1 MKSKKTS
8 KKRINSP
15 YWFVI
20 TVSLLAAFAILWAM
34 VRVSIVEAPQWN
46 EKADKMW
53 KLNAVEEA
61 VPHRGDILA
70 HDGTPLAQTVALYT
84 VYVDFKDPRIDTLIY
99 KDIIHPKGSNM
110 PDTLKL
116 DSLCNYLA
124 KKFPVKTKA
133 EYYDY
138 ISKKRDAK
146 SSSCVLAENVTDMQ
160 YKEMLQYSVFKNR
173 RKGKYTGLTRIRA
186 YKRFYPYDSLTSVV
200 LGRAALATGE
210 MLEKHPEYKRNEWH
224 GSSGLEYALDSLL
237 FGKYGTQQRRQAH
250 WGYSVYEVEP
260 PVKGYD
266 VVTTLDMTMQEIAE
280 RNLMDMVK
288 AQSAEYGTAIIMEV
302 STGEIRAMANV
313 ERNESGKYTF
323 KTGRNYAVTAI
334 EPGSVVKTLSM
345 VMAMENGK
353 VDPYYKFNSA
363 GAIPEIGGYKKISF
377 YREELTVQEVLIR
390 SDNRG
395 ICKIVGDVY
404 RGRYNDFV
412 EDIRNS
418 GIMHTADLP
427 LPDAQRPHV
436 SPMQFEKQWQYYAFA
451 QMIFGYHNRFAP
463 VTTLSV
469 YNAVANNGRL
479 MKPSLVKGLM
489 KDGQVDTIY
498 APVCLNEH
506 FCTPEH
512 AQQVKEMLH
521 GVVYSPAGTATVL
534 KNGRVEIAGKTGTAN
549 AIWESSK
556 VLPKGSVYKGKVLEK
571 DSTIYRTDY
580 ADGMWRLA
588 FAGFFPYDK
597 PQYSCIVV
605 IDKPRKNK
613 AWAGGV
619 SGGVFRAIAEEMYS
633 RNLLECDVEYQAVD
647 GKKTPPHNSVTAPS
661 DNVVYNYLGQY
672 PQPDTAH
679 VHRSLPE
686 EVTAMYASDVV
697 PSVIGFSATDA
708 MYVLEKMGFKVEING
723 VGHVVHQSIEAGI
736 PLQKGMNM
744 KLTLK

>member
-1 MKSKKTS
+1 MKSNKTS
-8 KKRINSP
+8 KNIVKP
-15 YWFVI
+15 YGCVVGILLMAALAIVVKMVI
-20 TVSLLAAFAILWAM
+20 VAVIQ
-34 VRVSIVEAPQWN
+34 APHWN

-53 KLNAVEEA
+53 LLDVIEEA

-84 VYVDFKDPRIDTLIY
+84 VYVDFKDPRIDSLIY
-99 KDIIHPKGSNM
+99 RDIIHPKGVNL

-116 DSLCNYLA
+116 DSLCGYLA
-124 KKFPVKTKA
+124 EKFPVKTKA

-138 ISKKRDAK
+138 ISKRRDAK
-146 SSSCVLAENVTDMQ
+146 SSSCVLAEDVTDMQ
-160 YKEMLQYSVFKNR
+160 YKELTQFSVFKNR
-173 RKGKYTGLTRIRA
+173 RKGKYTGLTRIRS

-200 LGRAALATGE
+200 LGRAALATKE
-210 MLEKHPEYKRNEWH
+210 MLDKHPEYKRNEWH
-224 GSSGLEYALDSLL
+224 GSSGLECDLDTLL

-250 WGYSVYEVEP
+250 WGYSVEEVEP
-260 PVKGYD
+260 PVRGYD

-280 RNLMDMVK
+280 RNLMDMVRV
-288 AQSAEYGTAIIMEV
+288 QGAEYGTAIIMEV

-313 ERNESGKYTF
+313 ERNKEGRYTF
-323 KTGRNYAVTAI
+323 NTRRNYAVTAI

-345 VMAMENGK
+345 VMAMENGR
-353 VDPYYKFNSA
+353 VNPLREFDSS

-377 YREELTVQEVLIR
+377 YKNPLTVQEVLIK

-418 GIMHTADLP
+418 GIMSTADLP

-436 SPMQFEKQWQYYAFA
+436 SPMHFEKQWQYYAFA

-479 MKPSLVKGLM
+479 MKPQLLKGLM
-489 KDGQVDTIY
+489 RDGEIDTIY

-512 AQQVKEMLH
+512 AEQVREMLH

-534 KNGRVEIAGKTGTAN
+534 QKGRVDIAGKTGTAN
-549 AIWESSK
+549 AVWESTK
-556 VLPKGSVYKGKVLEK
+556 VLPKGSVHRGRVLEK
-571 DSTIYRTDY
+571 DSTIHGTIY
-580 ADGMWRLA
+580 ADGLWRLA
-588 FAGFFPYDK
+588 FAGFFPYDQ

-605 IDKPRKNK
+605 IDKPRRNK

-619 SGGVFRAIAEEMYS
+619 AGGVFRAIAEEMYS
-633 RNLLECDVEYQAVD
+633 RNLLECDVEYKATEEVKNPPRNQVYTPTDDAVY
-647 GKKTPPHNSVTAPS
+647 G
-661 DNVVYNYLGQY
+661 YLGQY
-672 PQPDTAH
+672 PQPDTVN
-679 VHRSLPE
+679 VHKPLSVEAVALYE
-686 EVTAMYASDVV
+686 EQVV
-697 PSVIGFSATDA
+697 PSVVGYSAADA
-708 MYVLEKMGFKVEING
+708 IYLLEKLGFVVEVQG
-723 VGHVVHQSIEAGI
+723 AGRVAQQSIEAGI